1 MPYLVCSVVDVYK
14 CRMCDIFL
22 LKSLCVYN
30 VAMVLGG
37 NINSSC
43 LKVFNRMI
51 SASVTVFHL
60 MGVSACCKSHK
71 LMSKTDGKDRYI
83 RVIEFFDFF
92 NNRSTFLRIS
102 RSVTEH
108 DAVRIVSKISSA
120 DVRAG

>member
-1 MPYLVCSVVDVYK
+1 
-14 CRMCDIFL
+14 MCDIFL

-37 NINSSC
+37 NIYSSC

-71 LMSKTDGKDRYI
+71 LMSKTDGKDRHI
-83 RVIEFFDFF
+83 GVIEFLDFF
-92 NNRSTFLRIS
+92 NNRSAFLRIS
-102 RSVTEH
+102 RAVAEH
-108 DAVRIVSKISSA
+108 DAVRIVSKDLFCRCQSRVNGNLASSLIQ
-120 DVRAG
+120 